1 MVVRLHSGADGGV
14 ETVPE
19 ALGGQLSPGGR
30 LVTVVS
36 SRPVGKATLFQSVNG
51 ELGGRVLFDAM
62 APVLPGFA
70 RAPAFVF

>member
-1 MVVRLHSGADGGV
+1 VVGSG
-14 ETVPE
+14 
-19 ALGGQLSPGGR
+19 
-30 LVTVVS
+30 
-36 SRPVGKATLFQSVNG
+36 PVGKATLFQSVNG